1 MVLGKLSK
9 CRKLTLNSYIHYKQ
23 ISISNRFD
31 TYLFVRPQTKKIL
44 EEKIEIWFYLIYWE
58 MTFEYNLKSKDNKK
72 PDK

>member
-1 MVLGKLSK
+1 M
-9 CRKLTLNSYIHYKQ
+9 HYKQ
-23 ISISNRFD
+23 VSISNRFD

-44 EEKIEIWFYLIYWE
+44 EEKIEIWFYLIYQE